1 MTYQK
6 LYTAQEP
13 KEPNFQHVQLDYD
26 HAVWRYYRRPGDM
39 KDVPVRPSYAILTA
53 MYQAKLFRI
62 VNDSITVYCGL
73 RGQIDAYKILDLYRR
88 FENWKD
94 ELPEKLYTDNV
105 KDPLPH
111 ILYLQ

>member
-13 KEPNFQHVQLDYD
+13 KDPNFRHVRLDAD
-26 HAVWRYYRRPGDM
+26 HAVWRFYRHPGDM
-39 KDVPVRPSYAILTA
+39 QILPVRPSFAIMTA

-62 VNDSITVYCGL
+62 VNDSITVYCGIK
-73 RGQIDAYKILDLYRR
+73 GPIDAYKILDLYRQ
-88 FENWKD
+88 FTEWKD
-94 ELPEKLYTDNV
+94 HLPPELKNIDNQE
-105 KDPLPH
+105 PLPH